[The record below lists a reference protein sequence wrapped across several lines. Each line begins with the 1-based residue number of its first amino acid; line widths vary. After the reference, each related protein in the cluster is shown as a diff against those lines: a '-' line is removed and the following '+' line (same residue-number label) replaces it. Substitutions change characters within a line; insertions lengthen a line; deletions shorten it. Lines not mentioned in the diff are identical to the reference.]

1 MIEMETKDVIMPSEY
16 PTPEEQAEILLQNY
30 VNSSNVYINGRDRRK
45 MKRELLRNAKK
56 GKYKRVFGI
65 NNMSIEESQQR
76 FSELNG

>member
-1 MIEMETKDVIMPSEY
+1 MEKENIIVPSEY

-30 VNSSNVYINGRDRRK
+30 INSSQVYINGRDRRK

-65 NNMSIEESQQR
+65 TSMTLDESKQH
-76 FSELNG
+76 FSDLNS

>member
-1 MIEMETKDVIMPSEY
+1 MENVINQNTY

-30 VNSSNVYINGRDRRK
+30 VNSSNVYINGRERRK

-65 NNMSIEESQQR
+65 TSMTLDESKQH
-76 FSELNG
+76 FSDLNS